1 MRDHQK
7 QLFIDQARFIYKKF
21 PLAGR
26 KVSGTE
32 IQLIG
37 EDILRFLEGA
47 EEIIIMATTLGF
59 EVDRQIEYAQKI
71 SLSQALELD
80 RAANRASNEVCNRLQ
95 DEIAS
100 KLPITKKRYSCGY
113 GDFPLEVQPS
123 IIKALDATKAIG
135 LYCNENNLMIPT
147 KSVTA
152 IMGVLR

>member
-26 KVSGTE
+26 EVLGTE
-32 IQLIG
+32 IRLVG
-37 EDILRFLEGA
+37 EDILRFLENA
-47 EEIIIMATTLGF
+47 NEIVIMAVTLGF
-59 EVDRQIEYAQKI
+59 EADKQIEYAQKI
-71 SLSQALELD
+71 SLSQALDLD
-80 RAANRASNEVCNRLQ
+80 RAANRAINEVCNRLQ

-100 KLPITKKRYSCGY
+100 KFTITKKRYSCGY
-113 GDFPLEVQPS
+113 GDFPLEVQPD
-123 IIKALDATKAIG
+123 IIKAMDATKTIG

-152 IMGVLR
+152 IMGVLK